1 MTQIIKTTE
10 NGKSYWEKSGAYT
23 KEMDKLYDELVPAE
37 GAAATLTGEIVR
49 AANRLYYA
57 AYYAVS
63 SLLIAARIESK
74 THEGIIRMFSKE
86 FVMTKRMDTRFGRI
100 YNDLYTKRI
109 TGDYGDSFDVTEE
122 DVRPMVNPT
131 KELISCV
138 KEQIEIIRNKTNN

>member
-1 MTQIIKTTE
+1 MSLDKE
-10 NGKSYWEKSGAYT
+10 DRKSLIDFRLEKSDNA
-23 KEMDKLYDELVPAE
+23 MQDVDLLVANNRWPA
-37 GAAATLTGEIVR
+37 

-86 FVMTKRMDTRFGRI
+86 FVMTKRVDTRFGRI

-138 KEQIEIIRNKTNN
+138 KEQIKIIRNKTNN